1 MANRTSRIIDM
12 AKLKYYVL
20 CCRNMHG
27 TKRHLDYIPKEDL
40 VIVLN
45 SWTDEGGAIGEIN
58 TQYLIDAEAW
68 CIAEGLE
75 YYITPSDGT
84 PSTGKNS
91 VMALFRESD
100 NDYMVLVDGDD
111 FITPH
116 GIWLYNE
123 IAQSESPP
131 DVIAL
136 EYQIGLLAQEDWRG
150 APNKMNPVHIP
161 AFAYRTF
168 MHTHK
173 WWQNT
178 LAGTYIPV
186 FDEYSRRLNEAHTK
200 VYSFAYEYIDNWEHH
215 LRLTFYS
222 KKAAAVEFTFD
233 PNLIVGEDTM
243 QYNNLKYAWSQGNID
258 LRHLH
263 EIYPT
268 YVYDQRL
275 DGIVCYANRRDED
288 WGTIDWMDKL
298 SAEYDRIVS
307 EGKAVKAKPPYV
319 NLPEFP
325 VDYEPNTDGLVN
337 YPHKA
342 VKY

>member
-1 MANRTSRIIDM
+1 M

-45 SWTDEGGAIGEIN
+45 SWVDAEGNDGDKNA
-58 TQYLIDAEAW
+58 QYLMDAEAW
-68 CIAEGLE
+68 CISKGVE
-75 YYITPSDGT
+75 YYVTESDGT

-91 VMALFRESD
+91 VMKLFRESD

-116 GIWLYNE
+116 GIWLYDK
-123 IAQSESPP
+123 IAQSNSPP
-131 DVIAL
+131 DAIAL
-136 EYQIGLLAQEDWRG
+136 EYQMGINADTFYQN
-150 APNKMNPVHIP
+150 APNETNPKYIP
-161 AFAYRTF
+161 GYAYRSF
-168 MHTHK
+168 MHSYE
-173 WWQNT
+173 WWQAT
-178 LAGTYIPV
+178 LAGEYIPV
-186 FDEYSRRLNEAHTK
+186 FDEYSKRLNEAHTK

-222 KKAAAVEFTFD
+222 KKAAAIEFTFD

-275 DGIVCYANRRDED
+275 DGIVCYANKRDQD
-288 WGTIDWMDKL
+288 WGAIDWMDKL
-298 SAEYDRIVS
+298 AAEYDRVVS

>member
-1 MANRTSRIIDM
+1 M
-12 AKLKYYVL
+12 AKLKYYAL
-20 CCRNMHG
+20 CCRNMHS
-27 TKRHLDYIPKEDL
+27 TKRHLNYIPKEDL

-45 SWTDEGGAIGEIN
+45 SWTTEGGEIGEVN
-58 TQYLIDAEAW
+58 AQYLIDAEAW

-91 VMALFRESD
+91 VMSLFRESD

-111 FITPH
+111 YLTPH
-116 GIWLYNE
+116 GVWLYNQ
-123 IAQSESPP
+123 IAQSVSPP
-131 DVIAL
+131 DAIAL
-136 EYQIGLLAQEDWRG
+136 EYQYAIAAHFMYQY
-150 APNKMNPVHIP
+150 APNGSNPEHIP
-161 AFAYRTF
+161 GYGYRSF
-168 MHTHK
+168 MHNHK
-173 WWQNT
+173 WWQET

-186 FDEYSRRLNEAHTK
+186 IDEYSRRLNEAHTK
-200 VYSFAYEYIDNWEHH
+200 VYSFAYEYINNWEHH

-222 KKAAAVEFTFD
+222 KKAAAEEFVFD
-233 PNLIVGEDTM
+233 PELIVGEDTM

-268 YVYDQRL
+268 YVYDQRV
-275 DGIVCYANRRDED
+275 DGIVQYANKRNED
-288 WGTIDWMDKL
+288 WGSVDWMERL
-298 SAEYDRIVS
+298 GVEYDKFIA
-307 EGKAVKAKPPYV
+307 EGKGITATPEYV

-325 VDYEPNTDGLVN
+325 DDYIPDTDGLIN
-337 YPHKA
+337 YPHKE